1 VAAAGLYLPSRE
13 FAHAGHELTQTILR
27 SKVSR
32 EHDPLL
38 ARLLAATAMRHFPD
52 FAPDLVVSVP
62 AAPGREDRFRH
73 IRGELAGRIGAAD
86 AGSALRQTR
95 VVAEYRRMS
104 IAQRWA
110 VAEGRCRAG
119 DSVRG
124 KSILLIDDVVTSGA
138 QAGEAIRALAEAG
151 AAEVRFACVARTHG
165 GAGLRQLGAAGNLI
179 AARTGSVVPASH
191 TITL

>member
-1 VAAAGLYLPSRE
+1 MAAAGLYLPSRE

-110 VAEGRCRAG
+110 VAEGRCCAG
-119 DSVRG
+119 EWVRG

-151 AAEVRFACVARTHG
+151 AADVRFACVARTLG
-165 GAGLRQLGAAGNLI
+165 GAGLRQLGADGSLI
-179 AARTGSVVPASH
+179 VARTGSVVPASH